1 MEGIKI
7 SCPQLCVYISIEL
20 FLPQNTWQ
28 VAEKHNTLEKNSC
41 KSEVIIE
48 MPGNHHW
55 TINKNFSKR
64 AQYGFPYLYHFPTCI
79 PVHMWTIESIR
90 TSMSNNLKTN
100 PFAMENNCYFN
111 LQKLSLCRWNQG
123 NTSRFYS
130 NSLQI
135 Y

>member
-1 MEGIKI
+1 
-7 SCPQLCVYISIEL
+7 
-20 FLPQNTWQ
+20 
-28 VAEKHNTLEKNSC
+28 
-41 KSEVIIE
+41 

-100 PFAMENNCYFN
+100 PFTIVISTYKNYHYAGGTKETLHDFIVI
-111 LQKLSLCRWNQG
+111 
-123 NTSRFYS
+123 RFRFTR
-130 NSLQI
+130 
-135 Y
+135 